1 MNFYY
6 LIGIVIL
13 LIIIY
18 LLRYNT
24 IEKFDIKYH
33 LVTGN
38 LFQDNR
44 FQKYNQ
50 NFNETWKELPTA
62 YNAPIVQTYGS
73 SFNDMYK
80 MNQYIFNDFKKEQLD
95 EFVRKNSSKYID
107 TEIDNIAL
115 KIYTPFD
122 IQNINKTTW
131 VDNFNWDP
139 SYVLYQKY
147 TESSFKEVNK
157 FNMKFLNLFNVFW
170 FKFIDNYIKKK
181 VIIAKTFFILKY
193 RVVNVYKYKGDR
205 IFEIVLVIT
214 RDDGF
219 LAFEFFLQ
227 GYKNKLHIKYIS
239 NYILDQVLLRKSLN
253 KYNDTYYNLN
263 PLWANDTTIPSSAV
277 NSILKGEKE
286 KARKTMDILDNTNVC
301 FTYDKDSTSPISI
314 PIYAVN
320 RNDCEDKYSI
330 IGYKKPSGV
339 WDSPCSKDED
349 CPFYKQ
355 NKNYK
360 NEYGKCVRGK
370 CELPLNM
377 ENLGYHY
384 YINEKTVRPLC
395 YNCNTTKWLPN
406 TNLDFCCEEQ
416 NDKKKYPHLDG
427 PDYAF
432 ANDILARTNSYKQKN
447 CRMKKNYSNIFQDS
461 NVWKIECDGDY
472 LDSYHI
478 GN

>member
-6 LIGIVIL
+6 FIGLIIL

-24 IEKFDIKYH
+24 VEKFDIKYH
-33 LVTGN
+33 DVVGN
-38 LFQDNR
+38 LFQDYR
-44 FQKYNQ
+44 FQKYSQNSNQ
-50 NFNETWKELPTA
+50 TWKELPNA
-62 YNAPIVQTYGS
+62 SNAPIVQTYGS

-80 MNQYIFNDFKKEQLD
+80 MNQYIFDDFKKEQLD
-95 EFVRKNSSKYID
+95 EFVKKNSKPKINTD
-107 TEIDNIAL
+107 KNAL

-122 IQNINKTTW
+122 IQNINRTTW
-131 VDNFNWDP
+131 VDNYNWDP
-139 SYVLYQKY
+139 DYILYEKY
-147 TESSFKEVNK
+147 PESPFKEVNQI
-157 FNMKFLNLFNVFW
+157 NMKFLNLFNMFW
-170 FKFIDNYIKKK
+170 FNFIDNYIKRK
-181 VIIAKTFFILKY
+181 VMIEKPFFILKY
-193 RVVNVYKYKGDR
+193 RLVNVYEYKGGR
-205 IFEIVLVIT
+205 IFEIVVVIT

-227 GYKNKLHIKYIS
+227 GYKNNLHIEYIA
-239 NYILDQVLLRKSLN
+239 NYSLDQVLLRGNLN
-253 KYNDTYYNLN
+253 KSNDTYYNLN
-263 PLWANDTTIPSSAV
+263 PLWANDTTLPSSAV
-277 NSILKGEKE
+277 NGILKDEKE
-286 KARKTMDILDNTNVC
+286 KSRKTMNMLDNTNVC
-301 FTYDKDSTSPISI
+301 FTYDRDSTSPKSI

-320 RNDCEDKYSI
+320 RNDCENKYSM

-349 CPFYKQ
+349 CPFYQQ

-384 YINEKTVRPLC
+384 YINEETVRPLC
-395 YNCNTTKWLPN
+395 YNCDTKKWLPN
-406 TNLDFCCEEQ
+406 TEPAFCCEEQ
-416 NDKKKYPHLDG
+416 KDKKKYPHLNG

-432 ANDILARTNSYKQKN
+432 SNDILTRTNEYKQKN
-447 CRMKKNYSNIFQDS
+447 CRMKKTYSNIFQDS
-461 NVWKIECDGDY
+461 NTWEIKCDGDY
-472 LDSYHI
+472 LDSYYI

>member
-6 LIGIVIL
+6 FIGLIIL

-24 IEKFDIKYH
+24 VEKFDIKYH
-33 LVTGN
+33 NVVGN
-38 LFQDNR
+38 LFQDYR
-44 FQKYNQ
+44 FQKYSQNSNQ
-50 NFNETWKELPTA
+50 TWKELPNA
-62 YNAPIVQTYGS
+62 SNAPIVQTYGS

-80 MNQYIFNDFKKEQLD
+80 MNQYIFNDFDKKQID
-95 EFVRKNSSKYID
+95 EFVKKNSKPKINTD
-107 TEIDNIAL
+107 KNAL

-122 IQNINKTTW
+122 IQNINRTTW
-131 VDNFNWDP
+131 VDNYNWDP
-139 SYVLYQKY
+139 NYVLYEKY
-147 TESSFKEVNK
+147 PESPFKEVNQI
-157 FNMKFLNLFNVFW
+157 NMKFLNLFNIFW
-170 FKFIDNYIKKK
+170 FNFIDNYIKRKIMIEK
-181 VIIAKTFFILKY
+181 QFFILKY
-193 RVVNVYKYKGDR
+193 RLVNVYEYKGDR
-205 IFEIVLVIT
+205 IFEIVVVIT

-227 GYKNKLHIKYIS
+227 GYKNNLHIEYIA
-239 NYILDQVLLRKSLN
+239 NYSLDQVLLRGNLN
-253 KYNDTYYNLN
+253 KDNDTYYNLN
-263 PLWANDTTIPSSAV
+263 PLWANDTTLPSSAV
-277 NSILKGEKE
+277 NGILKDEKE
-286 KARKTMDILDNTNVC
+286 KARKTTNMLDNTNVC
-301 FTYDKDSTSPISI
+301 FTYDKDSTSPKSI

-320 RNDCEDKYSI
+320 RNDCENKYSM

-349 CPFYKQ
+349 CPFYQQ

-384 YINEKTVRPLC
+384 YINEETVRPLC
-395 YNCNTTKWLPN
+395 YNCDTKKWLPN
-406 TNLDFCCEEQ
+406 TEPAFCCEEQ
-416 NDKKKYPHLDG
+416 KDKKKYPHLNG

-432 ANDILARTNSYKQKN
+432 SNDTLARTNAYKQKN
-447 CRMKKNYSNIFQDS
+447 CRMKKTYSNIFQDS
-461 NVWKIECDGDY
+461 NTWEIKCDGDY
-472 LDSYHI
+472 LDSYYI